1 MHGEKLLTGT
11 VVIKEKGV
19 SGILCDHCNAVISCS
34 AFEAH
39 AGRWDSGV
47 VRGNGRRAIFGITW
61 QGHQPFSVLGAC
73 R

>member
-39 AGRWDSGV
+39 AGR
-47 VRGNGRRAIFGITW
+47 RGMKGLPGAMGEGRILCITW
-61 QGHQPFSVLGAC
+61 QGDQLFSV
-73 R
+73 